1 MSENKSILQALRKN
15 VGKTQE
21 QVAEYMDVATNTIQN
36 WERTPSQIKEEQLC
50 KLLDF
55 YHATQKER
63 KDIVLQIH
71 RNVLCIDEENEEN
84 VTEPLNNY
92 NFPDFL
98 FEENPQIIEAAK
110 NMTLSAE
117 EMDVFGYWYHNK
129 YKSQKIPYSSDFYE
143 SHGGYFTTMKIME
156 KIEFMFKGMDNRD
169 VKDVRGGTLP
179 SIMKDI
185 YDFGI
190 LYPNQPYSYCSE
202 SRHYI
207 VLTLPQLLYD
217 RSKKKSEDI
226 SWLYEDCRKVK
237 DPLKIGTSSQPDRKY
252 GLVKDF
258 VVLEKNTSNCDYQ
271 LKRHQYCETCEP
283 ELCDIFRKCSIYERC
298 FQIEKR
304 EFTDESYLKEKKKHE
319 EDLNEYNKHPALYDH
334 APKNFTP
341 QYEYW
346 LSLTNLGKQFVEWVE
361 EETRQ

>member
-1 MSENKSILQALRKN
+1 MSENKSILQALRKKAD
-15 VGKTQE
+15 KTQE

-36 WERTPSQIKEEQLC
+36 WERNPSQIKEEKLC

-55 YHATQKER
+55 YHTTQKER

-98 FEENPQIIEAAK
+98 FEENPQIIKVAK

-117 EMDVFGYWYHNK
+117 EMDIFGYWYHNQ
-129 YKSQKIPYSSDFYE
+129 YKSPKIPYSSDFYE
-143 SHGGYFTTMKIME
+143 KHGGYFETMKKMK
-156 KIEFMFKGMDNRD
+156 KIEFMFKGMDIRD
-169 VKDVRGGTLP
+169 VEDVRGGTLS
-179 SIMKDI
+179 SIMKNI

-207 VLTLPQLLYD
+207 ILTLHQLLYD
-217 RSKKKSEDI
+217 GSKEKSEDI

-237 DPLKIGTSSQPDRKY
+237 DSLKIGTSSQPDRKY

-271 LKRHQYCETCEP
+271 LKQHLICKDCIGEQ
-283 ELCDIFRKCSIYERC
+283 CDSFGKCSIYDKC
-298 FQIEKR
+298 FQIEKH
-304 EFTDESYLKEKKKHE
+304 ELANESYLKEKAKYEAALKRY
-319 EDLNEYNKHPALYDH
+319 NEYPSLFNH
-334 APKNFTP
+334 APNDFTP

-346 LSLTNLGKQFVEWVE
+346 LSLTDLGKQFVEWVE

>member
-1 MSENKSILQALRKN
+1 MSENKSILQALRKKSD
-15 VGKTQE
+15 KTQE
-21 QVAEYMDVATNTIQN
+21 QVAEYMDVAKNTIQN

-117 EMDVFGYWYHNK
+117 EMDIFGYWYHNQ
-129 YKSQKIPYSSDFYE
+129 YEFPKIPYTSDFYE
-143 SHGGYFTTMKIME
+143 NHGGYFETMQKLK

-185 YDFGI
+185 FDFGI

-207 VLTLPQLLYD
+207 VLTLHQLLYD

-319 EDLNEYNKHPALYDH
+319 EDLNEYNKHPSLYDH

-346 LSLTNLGKQFVEWVE
+346 LSLTDLGKQFVEWVE

>member
-129 YKSQKIPYSSDFYE
+129 YKSQKFHIVA
-143 SHGGYFTTMKIME
+143 I
-156 KIEFMFKGMDNRD
+156 FMRVMA
-169 VKDVRGGTLP
+169 
-179 SIMKDI
+179 
-185 YDFGI
+185 
-190 LYPNQPYSYCSE
+190 
-202 SRHYI
+202 
-207 VLTLPQLLYD
+207 
-217 RSKKKSEDI
+217 DI
-226 SWLYEDCRKVK
+226 S
-237 DPLKIGTSSQPDRKY
+237 Q
-252 GLVKDF
+252 
-258 VVLEKNTSNCDYQ
+258 Q
-271 LKRHQYCETCEP
+271 
-283 ELCDIFRKCSIYERC
+283 
-298 FQIEKR
+298 
-304 EFTDESYLKEKKKHE
+304 
-319 EDLNEYNKHPALYDH
+319 
-334 APKNFTP
+334 
-341 QYEYW
+341 
-346 LSLTNLGKQFVEWVE
+346 
-361 EETRQ
+361 